1 MLMPN
6 QKFILAYTLLIVG
19 LGGYIYHLH
28 CQKAIWL
35 GFAEEVLKAHE
46 ETRDKLD
53 RINIHNFHQINKVAM
68 AFRTQHSSKVLQQ
81 AETTRRLCAEFLAFT
96 DRIRTKHWVVGS
108 SNKVFAFEGL
118 LATQAEQEALTQQI
132 NLLRDSF
139 CVFAQGNKSLLKK
152 IKSQFFIVN
161 DLFHGHREDQKLLYL
176 ASLDI
181 QALATAHDLLH
192 FFGTQMNYHTYRFD
206 SFLPNLT
213 LKQPCVKAGE
223 PFDGVVSLEGYFT
236 DIDPV
241 TYFCNGKRLPIED
254 GLGKMRLKVGP
265 GDQKYTIN
273 ATVKKTLTGEI
284 RTYRKE
290 FSINLCKE

>member
-1 MLMPN
+1 MPN
-6 QKFILAYTLLIVG
+6 QKFILIYTLLIGG

-46 ETRDKLD
+46 ETRDNLD
-53 RINIHNFHQINKVAM
+53 RINLHLFRQVDKTAM
-68 AFRTQHSSKVLQQ
+68 AFRTQHSSKVLQR

-96 DRIRTKHWVVGS
+96 DRIRTKHWAVGS

-132 NLLRDSF
+132 NLLCDSF

-192 FFGTQMNYHTYRFD
+192 FFGTQMNYHTYRLD

-223 PFDGVVSLEGYFT
+223 PFDGFVSLEGYSA
-236 DIDPV
+236 DADNV
-241 TYFCNGKRLPIED
+241 AYYCNDKRLRMEH
-254 GLGKMRLKVGP
+254 GLGKMRLKIGP
-265 GDQKYTIN
+265 GDQKYAIK
-273 ATVKKTLTGEI
+273 AVVKNPLTGEV
-284 RTYRKE
+284 RTYMKE
-290 FSINLCKE
+290 FPINLCKE